1 MHISFITP
9 EYPNENKPEGGL
21 GNYIRK
27 VSQELIH
34 RGHKVSVFILAPK
47 NNRQIDQGVQLHFIK
62 RLKFHWRFH
71 QIKFLH
77 PWLELWQ
84 DRSNAFRLRKAVLKQ
99 NRLEKFDILQTPNYK
114 APGLALCHNGLFPL
128 VCRCSSYQPLL
139 RSANNL
145 RRTYADKIAD
155 HYEAKQINEA
165 EASFSP
171 SEFIADNYDRFER
184 VKPLVIRT
192 PIDINA
198 VEYDNA
204 QFDQY
209 TKGKNYLLYFGA
221 LNGVKGVDV
230 LIEALPNILEAH
242 TDLNFVFVGRNDRL
256 PNGRKGLETIQKK
269 LQSYFENG
277 RVLYF
282 PSMPKSQ
289 LYPIICGSLG
299 VVMPSRVDNYPNACL
314 EALSLGV
321 PVVGTY
327 ESSLD
332 EMIEEGKTGFLAKN
346 GDAASLAQAIE
357 RLLKLSLSQREVM
370 IENIK
375 LEIERIGNEDR
386 VGQLISFYE
395 RTIEEY
401 KSNK

>member
-1 MHISFITP
+1 MHISFITS

-21 GNYIRK
+21 GNYISK
-27 VSQELIH
+27 VSQELIY

-114 APGLALCHNGLFPL
+114 APGLALSHNGLFPL

-145 RRTYADKIAD
+145 CRTYADKIAD
-155 HYEAKQINEA
+155 HYEAKQLHEA

-171 SEFIADNYDRFER
+171 SEFIADVYDRFER
-184 VKPLVIRT
+184 IKPLVIRT
-192 PIDINA
+192 PIDIDA
-198 VEYDNA
+198 VEHDNA
-204 QFDQY
+204 QFD
-209 TKGKNYLLYFGA
+209 KHLKRKKYLLYFGA
-221 LNGVKGVDV
+221 MNGVKGVDI
-230 LIEALPNILEAH
+230 LIEALPNVLEPH
-242 TDLNFVFVGRNDRL
+242 NDINFVFVGRNDHL
-256 PNGRKGLETIQKK
+256 PSGRRGLETIRERLK
-269 LQSYFENG
+269 SYFENG

-289 LYPIICGSLG
+289 LYPIISGSLG

-327 ESSLD
+327 NSSLD

-357 RLLKLSLSQREVM
+357 GLLSLTPSQREAM
-370 IENIK
+370 TENIK
-375 LEIERIGNEDR
+375 LEIERISNEDR
-386 VGQLISFYE
+386 GSQLISFYE
-395 RTIEEY
+395 KTIEEFWQAR
-401 KSNK
+401 